1 MKIYSAQT
9 IKNPADSDDLLC
21 VWETGKQIPFDVK
34 RIYHIGNV
42 KAGTVRG
49 HHAHK
54 KLEQILLCPYGSIEV
69 ALDDGTEVKN
79 CLLDSPDKGLY
90 VGPGVW
96 HTMKWIESGSLLLV
110 MASNFYVEE
119 DYIRNYGK
127 FKEKFPGETS

>member
-21 VWETGKQIPFDVK
+21 VWETGKQISFDVK

-69 ALDDGTEVKN
+69 ALDDGTEVTT

-90 VGPGVW
+90 VGPSMW
-96 HTMKWIESGSLLLV
+96 HTMKWMVDNSVLMV
-110 MASNFYVEE
+110 YASEHYREE
-119 DYIRNYGK
+119 DYIRDYKIFTEFARKGI
-127 FKEKFPGETS
+127 

>member
-21 VWETGKQIPFDVK
+21 VWEVGKQIPFEVK

-54 KLEQILLCPYGSIEV
+54 TLEQILICPYGSIEV
-69 ALDDGTEVKN
+69 NLDDGTGVKT
-79 CLLDSPDKGLY
+79 CLIDSPDKGIY
-90 VGPGVW
+90 VGPGIW
-96 HTMKWIESGSLLLV
+96 HTMKWHKDNSILLV
-110 MASNFYVEE
+110 YASQKYDEN
-119 DYIRNYGK
+119 DYIRDFCEFIREAQK
-127 FKEKFPGETS
+127 